1 MKKTLF
7 FVAVATLFALSCQKE
22 VDPAQQEK
30 SGNSLAFK
38 ASIEQLVDADTKAT
52 INGSN
57 QLVWAESDK
66 IGVYF
71 PTWGE
76 THQAFTLSSGAGTTQ
91 GTFTRDQSGEYS
103 PTDASV
109 AFFPWQGTGSDKN
122 NVYDGT
128 MYFKLG
134 NDIWGYDNG
143 DMITPLVASISSSA
157 AISFKHVGAAV
168 KLTVNNLVSGTYA
181 VKMTAYNKQISGDFH
196 VNPANAGTDPMVLD
210 AAENTSLNHITLHS
224 WKSSGAFSWIFPVP
238 APFDDPKL
246 KFEITDDNDIIVWK
260 KSLAAQADK
269 DLARGDILVM
279 PALSIS
285 PYQQFTLNT
294 SWSVCGD
301 HNSWGDTKMVSDGT
315 LFIAKSVTFAAN
327 QQFKIRTYGD
337 TSWSEPNYGYDQLNG
352 KDGNGTTGK
361 DKWHVNAV
369 AGTENNNIKITT
381 AGTYDIIF
389 NSSSSDY
396 CGYKAHEIRVVQNGF
411 PYPLPKE
418 TASITINGT
427 FTDWDG
433 VTSESAGNTT
443 VKVVSDNNKVYIYV
457 KITGAASDIWDNGG
471 DKYVYALFDLDGDPS
486 NDVDQWGNKGDFV
499 LLLYP
504 YAAGPAIVTSSAS
517 SATAWICKPNTP
529 YTVSNISLA
538 GAFTEADGSGN
549 RDITYEFS
557 IPRADMP
564 SIPSTDPITIT
575 IKGSKISSSP
585 SISRLL

>member
-238 APFDDPKL
+238 ELTKPKL
-246 KFEITDDNDIIVWK
+246 KFEISDENGVPVWK
-260 KSLAAQADK
+260 KSLAAQSN
-269 DLARGDILVM
+269 DLGRGDILVM
-279 PALSIS
+279 PAIS
-285 PYQQFTLNT
+285 VSAYKQFDTNAGWGVCDSRD
-294 SWSVCGD
+294 SWT
-301 HNSWGDTKMVSDGT
+301 GDTKMVTDGK
-315 LFIAKSVTFAAN
+315 LCIAKSVEFAAN
-327 QQFKIRTYGD
+327 DEFKVRTVGNWGD
-337 TSWSEPNYGYDQLNG
+337 AGVHNFGWSN
-352 KDGNGTTGK
+352 
-361 DKWHVNAV
+361 VNSEKSKNV
-369 AGTENNNIKITT
+369 VDAGGEGHNIKITT

-389 NSSSSDY
+389 NSSESEYS
-396 CGYKAHEIRVVQNGF
+396 GYGAHEIRVVQSKY

-418 TASITINGT
+418 TASITIDGY
-427 FTDWDG
+427 FTDWAG
-433 VTSESAGNTT
+433 VTSEGSSSTT
-443 VKVVSDNNKVYIYV
+443 VKVVSDNTNVYFYVQKVGLQS
-457 KITGAASDIWDNGG
+457 KRWGNQG
-471 DKYVYALFDLDGDPS
+471 YVYVCFDLDGDPS
-486 NDVDQWGNKGDFV
+486 NDYDVWGNTGDFV
-499 LLLYP
+499 VCIYP
-504 YAAGPAIVTSSAS
+504 YGGSSESPAINTSYLAGGSWNCTPDS
-517 SATAWICKPNTP
+517 P
-529 YTVSNISLA
+529 YTVNNISLNGTFSA
-538 GAFTEADGSGN
+538 ADGSGN
-549 RDITYEFS
+549 RTVTLEFS

-564 SIPSTDPITIT
+564 TIPSTDPITIT
-575 IKGSKISSSP
+575 IRGSDLSNVP
-585 SISRLL
+585 ISRLL